1 MITEL
6 IGYVADFGI
15 ELIKDNINNEREKKE
30 IRDRLANYIKREQ
43 SINFDC
49 TPEEEIDFGGL
60 IQYIQTNFLDDVQ
73 LRIFGNKEERDR
85 AREDI
90 KTKAIVYAKAHNSLS
105 EERAVKM
112 VETAVDILYDFFN
125 SQQNRDLKLMATQIE
140 NTVVDQADEIKEI
153 IEEGNKAIVNE
164 IHSLKEDISTPIDKN
179 VLLMKNGGISEVEDR
194 VKTMLNA
201 IGSTH
206 DLYPYY
212 CYGYEVENGKLFSKP
227 LTKEA
232 LEKFPPRF
240 ICTGTI
246 HINGEK
252 VDDIDDKTIDYANRH
267 QLPIQLNIATA
278 KKMLGDNDDPV
289 QYEAEELE
297 GTVINIPPKPFPKAS
312 PFSICINDDVI
323 FDYILFRINEILD
336 DETIVITNKD
346 QKNCSFEMKMLINV
360 KQRTL
365 ELSIHKIKPTN
376 KETLKYLKF
385 LMRAKSGEIVSIKSL
400 SLGAELGRG
409 KLGNIKYGGSFSSI
423 EDETAFYEKIV
434 AIEHYFNKIIVIPKE
449 IRFCDYQAISYLY
462 SLINGDECTSELA
475 SFSIPIALTERLRED
490 VLKNQNTPFSFGYVG
505 SVDICIF
512 DVNYEVSII
521 RICEP
526 VVYHNLEK
534 LKRKVDVLEVGET
547 IKVEYF
553 PASGKKIECRDRIK
567 LNDIDMK

>member
-60 IQYIQTNFLDDVQ
+60 IQYIQTNFLDYVQ

-323 FDYILFRINEILD
+323 LD

-553 PASGKKIECRDRIK
+553 PAPGKKIECRDRIK